1 MSPARFRLLGTT
13 AAILCCIGANSTAS
27 AQTRRFDVPAQPAR
41 TGIPMFAHQAGVQ
54 ILVPSPLAETL
65 TVNRV
70 AGSMDVSAA
79 LGLLLAG
86 TDLVPVRAGGAI
98 VLRRDTASVAS
109 GMKLASAQTEAAPS
123 AAPAQTPG
131 DTAQDAPGE
140 DVVVTGIRAS
150 LQQSINAK
158 RAAGNIVDVITAQD
172 IGKLPDQNVAESM
185 SRITGVQI
193 TRREG
198 DGSNFT
204 VRGISQN
211 RLEINGRTFLG
222 PGAGGSASLES
233 VSPEII
239 SSIVVSKSPT
249 ADMPEGALGATVN
262 LKTKRPL
269 DLDDLVVSGRL
280 HGAYTDQADHL
291 GYRGSALVSKNFG
304 DTLGILASAAYSNT
318 HTRGYQFDT
327 GGWTRTNNIDGNGD
341 GVNDAGLY
349 RPNRFMAR
357 IFDRQEQR
365 LTLNSSIQYR
375 PTERWEVIL
384 DGTYTRLK
392 RNRQSA
398 NYQVLFND
406 NDVGAVADDSGTVVS
421 GTFNNVTVRPLI
433 YDEPTEFRSTNLGF
447 STKYEGEIVT
457 VKGDASYSKGR
468 GTDGGP
474 GASFTYVVVPRAGRV
489 ANATYD
495 FSKGNPV
502 PNLSLASNFDLNDP
516 AQYQLAS
523 IFENDFITDNTG
535 YDARVDFT
543 IRTDFGPLKSIEVGS
558 RFEKIQFYSEAPQN
572 IPTAASLLSRGDRN
586 GDGILTVDELPGLNY
601 DNRQGSFF
609 PGVAGDFPRDILGG
623 TTDKE
628 AARDAFGLPV
638 PRADTIPFGRVSI
651 KDVDQD
657 TLAFYA
663 KGNFAGDLG
672 SMPIT
677 GNAGVRYITFERIS
691 SGYLSDTQPTASK
704 SRFDYWLPSANAS
717 LDIRHN
723 LTFRVAA
730 AKVVARPSLSDVG
743 VSFVPLFVSRTGS
756 RGNPAL
762 RPFEATQ
769 YDATLEWY
777 FAPSSALTVAGFYKN
792 VDSFTINRTQSELI
806 PGLSDQIDPSTM
818 EPYGP
823 FQITQP
829 VNGEAGTIKGVEVA
843 YQQSLRFLP
852 GPLANLGVQANY
864 TFVDSKTPLVDE
876 ATRASLPLPGLSKHS
891 YNLIGFYEDKV
902 VSARVAYIYRSS
914 YLLGQGSAA
923 AGGSSYVAGRG
934 QLDASGQV
942 NLTRSIRLTVEAI
955 NLTRSID
962 KQYLQ
967 TPLRLLNAA
976 REDRRVFFGIAATF

>member
-1 MSPARFRLLGTT
+1 MVSVRSQILGS
-13 AAILCCIGANSTAS
+13 AAFVVAS
-27 AQTRRFDVPAQPAR
+27 IAPMTSATAQTRQFDVSAQPAR
-41 TGIPMFAHQAGVQ
+41 TGIPQFAHQAGIQ
-54 ILVPSPLAETL
+54 ILVPGPLADNL
-65 TVNRV
+65 RVNPV
-70 AGSMDVSAA
+70 KGSLDVSAA
-79 LGLLLAG
+79 LRRLLDG
-86 TDLVPVRAGGAI
+86 TDLEPVRAGGAI
-98 VLRRDTASVAS
+98 VLRRRAANERASLTPAVAQAEPAAMQVTA
-109 GMKLASAQTEAAPS
+109 EP
-123 AAPAQTPG
+123 TP
-131 DTAQDAPGE
+131 QEAPGAGE
-140 DVVVTGIRAS
+140 EIVVTGIRAS
-150 LQQSINAK
+150 LQQSINVK

-269 DLDDLVVSGRL
+269 ELADFVVSGRL
-280 HGAYTDQADHL
+280 QGAYTDQADHL
-291 GYRGSALVSKNFG
+291 GYRGSALVSKTFADNF
-304 DTLGILASAAYSNT
+304 GILASAAYSNT
-318 HTRGYQFDT
+318 HTRGYSFDT

-341 GVNDAGLY
+341 GVNDPGLY
-349 RPNRFMAR
+349 RPNRYMAR
-357 IFDRQEQR
+357 IYDRAEER
-365 LTLNSSIQYR
+365 LTLNSSVQYR
-375 PTERWEVIL
+375 PGERWEMIL

-398 NYQVLFND
+398 NYQILFND
-406 NDVGAVADDSGTVVS
+406 NDVGAVADANGTVVRS
-421 GTFNNVTVRPLI
+421 TYTGVTVRPLV
-433 YDEPTEFRSTNLGF
+433 YDEPTEFKSTNIGF
-447 STKYEGEIVT
+447 STKYEGEVVT
-457 VKGDASYSKGR
+457 VKADASYAKGI

-474 GASFTYVVVPRAGRV
+474 GASFTYVVVPRAGRT
-489 ANATYD
+489 ANATID
-495 FSKGNPV
+495 FSRGGTV
-502 PNLSLASNFDLNDP
+502 PDLSLASNFNPNDP

-523 IFENDFITDNTG
+523 IFENDFRTDNKG
-535 YDARVDFT
+535 YDGRVDFT
-543 IRTDFGPLKSIEVGS
+543 IRADAGPLKTVEVGS
-558 RFEKIQFYSEAPQN
+558 RYESIQFYSEAPQN
-572 IPTAASLLSRGDRN
+572 IPTAASLLSRGDKN
-586 GDGILTVDELPGLNY
+586 GDGILTVDELPGLVYN
-601 DNRQGSFF
+601 NEQGSFY
-609 PGVAGDFPRDILGG
+609 PGVPGNFPRDILGG
-623 TTDKE
+623 TTSKQ

-651 KDVDQD
+651 KDVRQD

-663 KGNFAGDLG
+663 KGNFEGTIG
-672 SMPIT
+672 SLPLT

-704 SRFDYWLPSANAS
+704 SRFGYWLPSANVALS
-717 LDIRHN
+717 LRRD

-756 RGNPAL
+756 RGNPGL

-792 VDSFTINRTQSELI
+792 VDSFTLNRTQSEFI
-806 PGLSDQIDPSTM
+806 PGLSEQIDPSTGQT
-818 EPYGP
+818 YGA

-829 VNGEAGTIKGVEVA
+829 VNGASGKIKGVEVA

-852 GPLANLGVQANY
+852 GLLGNLGVQANY
-864 TFVDSKTPLVDE
+864 TFVDSETPLVDE
-876 ATRASLPLPGLSKHS
+876 ATQASLPLPGLSKHS
-891 YNLIGFYEDKV
+891 YNLIGFYEDKTL
-902 VSARVAYIYRSS
+902 SARVAYIYRSS

-923 AGGSSYVAGRG
+923 AGGSSYAAGRG
-934 QLDASGQV
+934 QLDASAQL
-942 NLTRSIRLTVEAI
+942 NLTRSLRLTVEAI

-962 KQYLQ
+962 RQYLQ
-967 TPLRLLNAA
+967 DSLRLLTSA
-976 REDRRVFFGIAATF
+976 REDRRIFFGLAATF

>member
-1 MSPARFRLLGTT
+1 MISVRSQMLGS
-13 AAILCCIGANSTAS
+13 AAILFAS
-27 AQTRRFDVPAQPAR
+27 VAPAAAAAAQTRQFDVAAQPAR
-41 TGIPMFAHQAGVQ
+41 TGIPQFAHQAGIQ
-54 ILVPSPLAETL
+54 ILVPGPLAENL
-65 TVNRV
+65 RVNRV
-70 AGSMDVSAA
+70 RGALDVTAA
-79 LGLLLAG
+79 LRLLLDG

-98 VLRRDTASVAS
+98 VLRRRAANESASLTPAAAQVEPAPMQLAAEPAAQAEPTA
-109 GMKLASAQTEAAPS
+109 
-123 AAPAQTPG
+123 
-131 DTAQDAPGE
+131 GE
-140 DVVVTGIRAS
+140 EIVVTGIRAS
-150 LQQSINAK
+150 LQQSINVK

-269 DLDDLVVSGRL
+269 ELADFVVSGRL
-280 HGAYTDQADHL
+280 QGAYTDQADHL
-291 GYRGSALVSKNFG
+291 GYRGSALVSKTFG
-304 DTLGILASAAYSNT
+304 DKVGILASAAYSNT
-318 HTRGYQFDT
+318 HTRGYAFDT

-341 GVNDAGLY
+341 GVNDPGLY
-349 RPNRFMAR
+349 RPNRYMAR
-357 IFDRQEQR
+357 IYDRAEER
-365 LTLNSSIQYR
+365 LTLNSSLQYR
-375 PTERWEVIL
+375 PGERWEMIL

-398 NYQVLFND
+398 NYQILFND
-406 NDVGAVADDSGTVVS
+406 NDVGAVADKSGTVVRS
-421 GTFNNVTVRPLI
+421 TYTGVTVRPLI
-433 YDEPTEFRSTNLGF
+433 YDEPTEFKSTNIGF
-447 STKYEGEIVT
+447 STRYAGEIVT
-457 VKGDASYSKGR
+457 VKADASYAKGL

-474 GASFTYVVVPRAGRV
+474 GASFTYVVVPRAGRT
-489 ANATYD
+489 ANATID
-495 FSKGNPV
+495 FSRGGTV
-502 PNLSLASNFDLNDP
+502 PDLSLASNFNLNDP
-516 AQYQLAS
+516 TQYQLAS
-523 IFENDFITDNTG
+523 IFENDFRTDNSG
-535 YDARVDFT
+535 YDGRVDFT
-543 IRTDFGPLKSIEVGS
+543 IRTDAGPLKSIEVGS
-558 RFEKIQFYSEAPQN
+558 RYESIQFYSEAPQN
-572 IPTAASLLSRGDRN
+572 IPTAASLLSRGDKN
-586 GDGILTVDELPGLNY
+586 GDGILTVDELPGLVYN
-601 DNRQGSFF
+601 NQQGSFY
-609 PGVAGDFPRDILGG
+609 PGVPGTFPRDILGG
-623 TTDKE
+623 TTSKQ

-651 KDVDQD
+651 KDVRQD

-663 KGNFAGDLG
+663 KGNVEGTIG
-672 SMPIT
+672 SLPLT
-677 GNAGVRYITFERIS
+677 GNAGVRYISFERIS

-704 SRFDYWLPSANAS
+704 SRFGYWLPSANAS
-717 LDIRHN
+717 LDLRRN
-723 LTFRVAA
+723 LTFRLAA

-792 VDSFTINRTQSELI
+792 VDSFTLNRTQSEFI
-806 PGLSDQIDPSTM
+806 PGLSDQIDPSTGQT
-818 EPYGP
+818 YGA

-829 VNGEAGTIKGVEVA
+829 VNGASGKIKGVELA

-852 GPLANLGVQANY
+852 GLLGNLGVQANY
-864 TFVDSKTPLVDE
+864 TYVDSETPLIDE
-876 ATRASLPLPGLSKHS
+876 ATRARLPLPGLSRHS
-891 YNLIGFYEDKV
+891 YNLIGFYEDKTL
-902 VSARVAYIYRSS
+902 SARVAYIYRSS

-923 AGGSSYVAGRG
+923 AGGSSYAAGRG
-934 QLDASGQV
+934 QLDASAQL
-942 NLTRSIRLTVEAI
+942 NLTRSLRLTVEAI

-962 KQYLQ
+962 RQYLQ
-967 TPLRLLNAA
+967 EQLRLLTSA
-976 REDRRVFFGIAATF
+976 REDRRIFFGLAATF

>member
-1 MSPARFRLLGTT
+1 MVSVRSQILGSAALVVVSVAPIAT
-13 AAILCCIGANSTAS
+13 AT
-27 AQTRRFDVPAQPAR
+27 AQTRQFDVSAQPAR
-41 TGIPMFAHQAGVQ
+41 TGIPQFAHQAGIQ
-54 ILVPSPLAETL
+54 ILVPGPLADNL
-65 TVNRV
+65 RVNSVKGSLDV
-70 AGSMDVSAA
+70 AAA
-79 LGLLLAG
+79 LRRLLDG
-86 TDLVPVRAGGAI
+86 TDLVPVRAGAAI
-98 VLRRDTASVAS
+98 VLRRRAANERASLTPAVAQVEPASMQVTAEPAP
-109 GMKLASAQTEAAPS
+109 QEAAG
-123 AAPAQTPG
+123 A
-131 DTAQDAPGE
+131 GE
-140 DVVVTGIRAS
+140 EIVVTGIRAS
-150 LQQSINAK
+150 LQQSINVK

-211 RLEINGRTFLG
+211 RLEINGRTFLC
-222 PGAGGSASLES
+222 PGAWGNASLES
-233 VSPEII
+233 VGPEII
-239 SSIVVSKSPT
+239 SSSVVSKSPT

-269 DLDDLVVSGRL
+269 ELADFVVSGRL
-280 HGAYTDQADHL
+280 QGAYTDQADHL
-291 GYRGSALVSKNFG
+291 GYRGSALVSKTFTDNF
-304 DTLGILASAAYSNT
+304 GILASAAYSNT
-318 HTRGYQFDT
+318 HTRGYSFDT

-341 GVNDAGLY
+341 GVNDPGLY
-349 RPNRFMAR
+349 RPNRYMAR
-357 IFDRQEQR
+357 IYDRAEER
-365 LTLNSSIQYR
+365 LTLNSSVQYR
-375 PTERWEVIL
+375 PGERWEMIL

-398 NYQVLFND
+398 NYQILFND
-406 NDVGAVADDSGTVVS
+406 NDVDAVADANGTVVRS
-421 GTFNNVTVRPLI
+421 TYTGVTVRPLV
-433 YDEPTEFRSTNLGF
+433 YDEPTEFKSTNIGF

-457 VKGDASYSKGR
+457 VKADASYAKGI

-474 GASFTYVVVPRAGRV
+474 GASFTYVVVPRAGRTT
-489 ANATYD
+489 NATID
-495 FSKGNPV
+495 FSRGGTV
-502 PNLSLASNFDLNDP
+502 PDLSLASNFNPNDP

-523 IFENDFITDNTG
+523 IFENDFRTDNSG
-535 YDARVDFT
+535 YDGRVDFT
-543 IRTDFGPLKSIEVGS
+543 IRTDAGPLKTVEVGS
-558 RFEKIQFYSEAPQN
+558 RYESIQFYSEAPQN
-572 IPTAASLLSRGDRN
+572 IPTAASLLSRGDKN
-586 GDGILTVDELPGLNY
+586 GDGILTVDELPGLVYN
-601 DNRQGSFF
+601 NQQGSFY
-609 PGVAGDFPRDILGG
+609 PGVPGNFPRDILGG
-623 TTDKE
+623 TTSKQ

-651 KDVDQD
+651 KDVSQD

-663 KGNFAGDLG
+663 KGNFEGAIG
-672 SMPIT
+672 SLPLT

-704 SRFDYWLPSANAS
+704 SRFGYWLPSANAALS
-717 LDIRHN
+717 LRPD

-756 RGNPAL
+756 RGNPGL

-792 VDSFTINRTQSELI
+792 VDSFTLNRTQSEFI
-806 PGLSDQIDPSTM
+806 PGLSDQVDPSTGQT
-818 EPYGP
+818 YGA

-829 VNGEAGTIKGVEVA
+829 VNGASGKIKGVEVA

-852 GPLANLGVQANY
+852 GLLGNLGVQANY
-864 TFVDSKTPLVDE
+864 TYVDSETPLIDE

-891 YNLIGFYEDKV
+891 YNLIGFYEDKTL
-902 VSARVAYIYRSS
+902 SARVAYIYRSS

-923 AGGSSYVAGRG
+923 AGGSSYAAGRG
-934 QLDASGQV
+934 QLDASAQL
-942 NLTRSIRLTVEAI
+942 NLTRSLRLTVEAI

-962 KQYLQ
+962 RQYLQ
-967 TPLRLLNAA
+967 DSLRLLTSA
-976 REDRRVFFGIAATF
+976 REDRRIFFGLAATF